1 MYTHLPIGVCVYM
14 YIHMKILYH
23 ILRATASTA
32 STAKQEIIHTKIIIF
47 SWLGGRDGHP
57 DFSKSLIYKTV
68 CKRSPPIFWNSSIY
82 KIVCKW
88 SAFLKLFQSIKLS
101 KTPRGPKSPNSF
113 ANPRP

>member
-1 MYTHLPIGVCVYM
+1 MYTHLPIDVCVYM

-88 SAFLKLFQSIKLS
+88 SAFLEFVNL
-101 KTPRGPKSPNSF
+101 
-113 ANPRP
+113 